1 MRAGMAPD
9 PSRDHSP
16 ANLEPPVN
24 QRLAQQLEFISE
36 IDKLKRIL
44 RMTRIMDGSRR
55 ENSAE
60 HSWHIAVMAPL
71 LAEYSPEPVNVERT
85 MKMLLIHDVVEIDA
99 GDTFCFDE
107 AAHHDKEEREVRA
120 AERLFGLL
128 PDDQGAELRALWDEF
143 ELGESVDARFAVA
156 LDRLSGTLCNYAN
169 GGGTWVE
176 HDVSNDRILERQSPI
191 ERGAPEL
198 WPVIRAM
205 VTEVMGA
212 NAGEGG

>member
-1 MRAGMAPD
+1 
-9 PSRDHSP
+9 
-16 ANLEPPVN
+16 VN
-24 QRLAQQLEFISE
+24 ERLARQLDFIRE
-36 IDKLKRIL
+36 LDKLKRIL
-44 RMTRIMDGSRR
+44 RMTRVMDDSRR

-71 LAEYSPEPVNVERT
+71 LAEYSPEPVDLTST

-99 GDTFCFDE
+99 GDTFCFDDE
-107 AAHHDKEEREVRA
+107 AHHDKEERERGA

-128 PDDQGAELRALWDEF
+128 PDDQGAEFRALWEEF
-143 ELGESVDARFAVA
+143 EAGESADARFAVA

-176 HDVSNDRILERQSPI
+176 YAVSSERILERQSPI

-198 WPVIRAM
+198 WPEVRRM
-205 VTEVMGA
+205 VAESM
-212 NAGEGG
+212 AGREF